1 MDKSESYEQ
10 ALRGKNIPILT
21 LDNKWYKLFKN
32 LAEYPDI
39 LELVR
44 NLNDLLKR
52 QGKLNT
58 ETKEIKTLKK
68 KLMSEIVPM
77 VDELEQS
84 QDKSLEKKIDDNK
97 RLIEECNEKLES
109 YQDEL
114 MELPIMIQNANHE
127 LMLATMQYCYESMQS
142 NTEEI
147 IEIAKWITD
156 IRVELKNNLV
166 KKQEM
171 ELYNH
176 QMYSYMHDI
185 FGAEVINLFDMKY
198 NPLEQHPKK
207 ASEAGISQ
215 KDNNDK
221 TIIREDNK

>member
-1 MDKSESYEQ
+1 MDKGESYEQ
-10 ALRGKNIPILT
+10 ALKGKNIPILT

-32 LAEYPDI
+32 LSEYPEI

-44 NLNDLLKR
+44 QLNDLLKR

-58 ETKEIKTLKK
+58 ETKSIKALKK
-68 KLMSEIVPM
+68 KLMGEIVPM
-77 VDELEQS
+77 VDELEQN
-84 QDKSLEKKIDDNK
+84 QDNSLEKKIDDNK
-97 RLIEECNEKLES
+97 RLIEECNEKLDA

-114 MELPIMIQNANHE
+114 MELPGLIQSANHE
-127 LMLATMQYCYESMQS
+127 LMLATMDYCYKSMQT
-142 NTEEI
+142 NTDEI
-147 IEIAKWITD
+147 IAIAQWITD
-156 IRVELKNNLV
+156 IRVELKENLV

-207 ASEAGISQ
+207 ASEVKKNESEE
-215 KDNNDK
+215 K
-221 TIIREDNK
+221 TIIRDDN

>member
-1 MDKSESYEQ
+1 MGLRGGRMAKDVSYEQ
-10 ALRGKNIPILT
+10 ALKGKNVPILT

-32 LAEYPDI
+32 LADYPDI
-39 LELVR
+39 LALVR

-58 ETKEIKTLKK
+58 ETKDIKALKK
-68 KLMSEIVPM
+68 KLMNEIVPM
-77 VDELEQS
+77 VDELEQK
-84 QDKSLEKKIDDNK
+84 QDKALEKKIDENK
-97 RLIEECNEKLES
+97 RLIEECNEKLEA

-114 MELPIMIQNANHE
+114 FELPKMIEAANHE
-127 LMLATMQYCYESMQS
+127 LMLATMQYCYDNMQS

-171 ELYNH
+171 ELYNY

-185 FGAEVINLFDMKY
+185 FGAEVIDLFDMKY

-207 ASEAGISQ
+207 ATDDSTKQ
-215 KDNNDK
+215 
-221 TIIREDNK
+221 

>member
-1 MDKSESYEQ
+1 MDKGESYEQ
-10 ALRGKNIPILT
+10 ALKGKNIPILT

-32 LAEYPDI
+32 LSDYPQI

-44 NLNDLLKR
+44 TLNDLLKR

-58 ETKEIKTLKK
+58 ETKEIKSLKK
-68 KLMSEIVPM
+68 KLMNEIVPM
-77 VDELEQS
+77 VDELEQT
-84 QDKSLEKKIDDNK
+84 QDKTLEKKIDDNK
-97 RLIEECNEKLES
+97 RLIEECNGKLEN
-109 YQDEL
+109 YQEEL
-114 MELPIMIQNANHE
+114 MELPVMIQNANHE
-127 LMLATMQYCYESMQS
+127 LMLATMQYCYDSMQA

-147 IEIAKWITD
+147 IEIAKWIVD
-156 IRVELKNNLV
+156 IRAELKNNLV

-207 ASEAGISQ
+207 ASVSSAKQ
-215 KDNNDK
+215 KEKKD
-221 TIIREDNK
+221 

>member
-1 MDKSESYEQ
+1 MDKSDSYEQ

-32 LAEYPDI
+32 LGDHPEI

-44 NLNDLLKR
+44 HLNDLLKR

-58 ETKEIKTLKK
+58 ETKDIKLLKK

-84 QDKSLEKKIDDNK
+84 HNKSLEKKIDDNK
-97 RLIEECNEKLES
+97 RLIEECNEKLDA

-114 MELPIMIQNANHE
+114 MELPTMIQNANHE
-127 LMLATMQYCYESMQS
+127 LMLATMQYCYASMQS

-207 ASEAGISQ
+207 ASESNGKQ
-215 KDNNDK
+215 DNNDK
-221 TIIREDNK
+221 TIIREDN